1 VPDYRRS
8 FCVGLTNSSE
18 NVEFLSRARSG
29 DEAWR
34 VKDVANDRLTH
45 ASNHPLILD
54 NAAQK
59 R

>member
-1 VPDYRRS
+1 MHAPLLLVPDYRRS

-45 ASNHPLILD
+45 ACNH
-54 NAAQK
+54 